1 MQVQRWNAARILR
14 SAAGSLVTCV
24 LAGLMV
30 GCADVTPPVAVHA
43 LAESQGASPLLC
55 PIPSV
60 RGRDAG
66 SAGIYAPM
74 ELTVVIGDTV
84 RLSRLW
90 TANQPAAASAS
101 WQVTD
106 SAVAR
111 MEGDL
116 VIPLDSGRTRV
127 TATVAGRAVC
137 IGLATLLTGV
147 HPSAL
152 ELAADPATLPLT
164 DGARLDATVRYS
176 NGLGLRVRDA
186 VSWKSLDPSIAGA
199 ADGGWITPR
208 AEGTAR
214 LVASLGR
221 LADTTTLRVTNQ
233 RFESLVPARAE
244 DFVSSIGVNVHLS
257 YFDRVYGSGFRSII
271 IPRLQELGV
280 RHLRDGGT
288 SLPNEDWMREVYGR
302 WRELA
307 TATGAKFT
315 VIVSP
320 RRTATG
326 PGNDYGDVSHVR
338 DLRDRIGVDN
348 IDAWEGLNEHDISG
362 RSTFA
367 QEDRQL
373 QRALYTLVKGDPEM
387 STRHRVLGP
396 SMAFASAAAQ
406 VGDLSA
412 WMDAGTIHP
421 YDGGKVPASNL
432 ADHATGVRAI
442 AGTRP
447 LVATEVGYH
456 TSPVSTNPWHWAVS
470 EGVQA
475 KYILRE
481 FLELY
486 NAGVQRTF
494 AYELIDEGTDPAEM
508 EFHFG
513 LLRIDGSR
521 KPSFTALRNLIAL
534 LGDRSAPAFATH
546 ALRVS
551 LSGDTTGVHRLLV
564 EKGDGRRYL
573 LLWQNTRSYDEVTRS
588 DLSAATRTVD
598 VDFPTAL
605 SKVTVFA
612 PLVGTAATASYS
624 TVRSVRVSVPDHPLL
639 LELVN

>member
-1 MQVQRWNAARILR
+1 MQVQRRNAAWIVR
-14 SAAGSLVTCV
+14 SAAGSLVACV
-24 LAGLMV
+24 LAGLAL
-30 GCADVTPPVAVHA
+30 GCADVTPPVAVRA
-43 LAESQGASPLLC
+43 LAESQGATAPLC
-55 PIPSV
+55 PIPTI
-60 RGRDAG
+60 RGRDAE
-66 SAGIYAPM
+66 SSGIYAPM

-90 TANQPAAASAS
+90 TAQRSVAASAS
-101 WQVTD
+101 WHVTD

-137 IGLATLLTGV
+137 IGLATLLAGV
-147 HPSAL
+147 RPSAL
-152 ELAADPATLPLT
+152 ELPADPATLSIT
-164 DGARLDATVRYS
+164 DGARFDATVRYT

-186 VSWKSLDPSIAGA
+186 VSWKSLDPAVAGA

-208 AEGTAR
+208 TEGTAR
-214 LVASLGR
+214 LVASMGR

-257 YFDRVYGSGFRSII
+257 YFDRVYGTGFRTII

-315 VIVSP
+315 VLVSP

-326 PGNDYGDVSHVR
+326 PGTDYGDVSHVR

-348 IDAWEGLNEHDISG
+348 IDAWEGLNEHDVSG
-362 RSTFA
+362 RSAFA
-367 QEDRQL
+367 LEDRTL

-387 STRHRVLGP
+387 SARHRVLGP

-432 ADHATGVRAI
+432 TDHLSGVRKI

-447 LVATEVGYH
+447 VVATEVGYH
-456 TSPVSTNPWHWAVS
+456 TSPISSNPWHWAVS
-470 EGVQA
+470 EAAQA
-475 KYILRE
+475 KYTLRE

-513 LLRIDGSR
+513 LLRLDGSR
-521 KPSFTALRNLIAL
+521 KPAFSALRNLIAL
-534 LGDRSAPAFATH
+534 LGARGDTSFTTH
-546 ALRVS
+546 PLRVA
-551 LSGDTTGVHRLLV
+551 LSGDTAGVHRLLV

-573 LLWQNTRSYDEVTRS
+573 LLWQNTRSYDEVAHT
-588 DLSAATRTVD
+588 DLAAPARNVD
-598 VDFPTAL
+598 VDFPVAL
-605 SKVTVFA
+605 SKVNVFA
-612 PLVGTAATASYS
+612 PLNGMAVTASYG

>member
-1 MQVQRWNAARILR
+1 VQVQRWNAARIHR

-30 GCADVTPPVAVHA
+30 GCVDVTPPVAVHA
-43 LAESQGASPLLC
+43 LAESQGAAPPLC
-55 PIPSV
+55 PIPSI

-66 SAGIYAPM
+66 SSGVYAPM

-90 TANQPAAASAS
+90 TANHSAAASAS

-152 ELAADPATLPLT
+152 ELATDPGTLTLT
-164 DGARLDATVRYS
+164 DGARLDATVRYT

-186 VSWKSLDPSIAGA
+186 VSWKSLDPSVASA

-214 LVASLGR
+214 LVASMGR

-257 YFDRVYGSGFRSII
+257 YFDRVYGSGFRTII
-271 IPRLQELGV
+271 VPRLQELGV

-307 TATGAKFT
+307 SATGAKFT

-326 PGNDYGDVSHVR
+326 PGSDYGDVSHVR

-373 QRALYTLVKGDPEM
+373 QRALYSLVKGDPQM
-387 STRHRVLGP
+387 SSKHRVLGP

-421 YDGGKVPASNL
+421 YDGGKVPGSNF
-432 ADHATGVRAI
+432 ADHASGVRAI

-447 LVATEVGYH
+447 LVATEMGYH

-481 FLELY
+481 FLELF

-513 LLRIDGSR
+513 LLRNDGSR

-534 LGDRSAPAFATH
+534 LGDRSAPVFATH

-551 LSGDTTGVHRLLV
+551 LSGDTASVHRLLV
-564 EKGDGRRYL
+564 EKADGRRYL

-588 DLSAATRTVD
+588 DLSAAARTVD
-598 VDFPTAL
+598 VDFPSAF
-605 SKVTVFA
+605 SRITVFT
-612 PLVGTAATASYS
+612 PLIGTAPTASYS
-624 TVRSVRVSVPDHPLL
+624 TVRSVRLSVPDHPVL

>member
-1 MQVQRWNAARILR
+1 MQVQRWNTARID
-14 SAAGSLVTCV
+14 SAAASLVTCV
-24 LAGLMV
+24 LAGLAL
-30 GCADVTPPVAVHA
+30 GCADATPPVAVDA
-43 LAESQGASPLLC
+43 MVDAQGASSSLC
-55 PIPSV
+55 AIPAI

-66 SAGIYAPM
+66 SSGVYAPL

-90 TANQPAAASAS
+90 TANSSAAASAG

-137 IGLATLLTGV
+137 IGLATLLAGV
-147 HPSAL
+147 RPSAL
-152 ELAADPATLPLT
+152 ELPPNPGTLSLT
-164 DGARLDATVRYS
+164 DGARFDATVRYT

-186 VSWKSLDPSIAGA
+186 VSWKSLDPTVASA

-208 AEGTAR
+208 TEGTAR
-214 LVASLGR
+214 LVASMGR

-271 IPRLQELGV
+271 VPRLQELGV

-302 WRELA
+302 WREVS

-320 RRTATG
+320 RRTTTG
-326 PGNDYGDVSHVR
+326 PGSDYGDVSHVR

-362 RSTFA
+362 RATFA

-387 STRHRVLGP
+387 SSRHRVLGP

-412 WMDAGTIHP
+412 YMDAGTIHP
-421 YDGGKVPASNL
+421 YDGGKAPGSNL
-432 ADHATGVRAI
+432 ADHLSGVRAI
-442 AGTRP
+442 SGTRP
-447 LVATEVGYH
+447 LVATEMGYH
-456 TSPVSTNPWHWAVS
+456 TSPVSANPWHWAVS

-481 FLELY
+481 FLELF

-494 AYELIDEGTDPAEM
+494 AYELIDEGTDPADM

-513 LLRIDGSR
+513 LLRNDGSR

-534 LGDRSAPAFATH
+534 LGDRGAPPSATH
-546 ALRVS
+546 PLRLS

-573 LLWQNTRSYDEVTRS
+573 LLWQNTRSYDELTRT
-588 DLSAATRTVD
+588 DISAATRTVD

-612 PLVGTAATASYS
+612 PLTGTAATASYS